1 MSELSA
7 AARQRLIFD
16 LSFARIIRTIISIS
30 IFSRENKFSMPSPF
44 SIATE
49 SSDGFAIISLD
60 GAVDAHTAPKFEEAV
75 QAVIEEGQFKIIV
88 DCTKLTY
95 ISSAGLGVFMGFI
108 EEVRDAEGDIKIC
121 GLSEKVKQPFEI
133 LGFET
138 LYDFCPDVESSKKQ
152 FDEPVKG
159 GF

>member
-1 MSELSA
+1 
-7 AARQRLIFD
+7 
-16 LSFARIIRTIISIS
+16 
-30 IFSRENKFSMPSPF
+30 MPNPF
-44 SIATE
+44 SIETQTD
-49 SSDGFAIISLD
+49 DGFALINLE

-75 QAVIEEGQFKIIV
+75 QTVIDQGQYKIIV
-88 DCTKLTY
+88 DCEKLTY
-95 ISSAGLGVFMGFI
+95 ISSAGLGVFMGFV
-108 EEVRDAEGDIKIC
+108 EEVRDEGGDIKIC

-138 LYDFCPDVESSKKQ
+138 LYDFCPDVESAKKQ

>member
-1 MSELSA
+1 
-7 AARQRLIFD
+7 
-16 LSFARIIRTIISIS
+16 
-30 IFSRENKFSMPSPF
+30 MPSPF
-44 SIATE
+44 SIETKTD
-49 SSDGFAIISLD
+49 DGFAVINLE

-75 QAVIEEGQFKIIV
+75 QNVIDEGRYKIIV
-88 DCTKLTY
+88 DCEKLTY
-95 ISSAGLGVFMGFI
+95 ISSAGLGVFMGFV
-108 EEVRDAEGDIKIC
+108 EEVREMDGDIKIC

-138 LYDFCPDVESSKKQ
+138 LYDFCPDVESAKKQ